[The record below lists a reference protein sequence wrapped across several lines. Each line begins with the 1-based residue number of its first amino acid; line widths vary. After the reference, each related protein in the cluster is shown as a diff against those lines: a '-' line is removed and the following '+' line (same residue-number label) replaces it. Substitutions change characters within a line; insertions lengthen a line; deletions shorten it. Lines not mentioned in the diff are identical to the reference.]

1 MMEVHID
8 RKQYWV
14 IFVVLGVLTALEIGV
29 VYLPIS
35 WGLMVSALVG
45 LAVVKAAT
53 VGIFYMHLGHET
65 MVLKMT
71 VMVPMAVPGFYA
83 IVLILDAVYRL
94 IF

>member
-1 MMEVHID
+1 MEVHID

-14 IFVVLGVLTALEIGV
+14 IFVVLGALTALEIGV
-29 VYLPIS
+29 VYMPIS

-53 VGIFYMHLGHET
+53 VGLFYMHLGHES

-71 VMVPMAVPGFYA
+71 VMVPMCMPGFYA
-83 IVLILDAVYRL
+83 LILIMEAAWRL
-94 IF
+94 VF

>member
-14 IFVVLGVLTALEIGV
+14 IFVVLGLLTALEIGV

-35 WGLMVSALVG
+35 WGLMVSALVS

-53 VGIFYMHLGHET
+53 VGLFYMHLDHET

-71 VMVPMAVPGFYA
+71 VMVPMCVPGFYA
-83 IVLILDAVYRL
+83 IVLILDAAWRM